1 MPPSRPAPASPAPCG
16 AEAEAAG
23 KRDTP
28 RPVAAAEISAAFG
41 DKERDRA
48 SGAAPALAGCDNRS
62 AERQEKRWK
71 TQRPAGPQHRSRVA
85 QEHDGRSANGEQSPD
100 TPPPPLSLSLSPWM
114 CPGDGGRPPPT
125 ATMPPRKVFPV
136 APRFSSLRPAASRP
150 RSPGERRTRRF
161 SRAAP
166 LRLRAP
172 LPLLPRP
179 PQLIKSQENGLPPHA
194 GGRRAMAF

>member
-1 MPPSRPAPASPAPCG
+1 MCHRHGLPQRAQLRAGQRQRRPANGTRRGPWPLPRFLQRSETKSGTVQAEQHRPSPAVTTALRNARRSGGKPNG
-16 AEAEAAG
+16 RRVLSIAPGSRRNTTAG
-23 KRDTP
+23 QLM
-28 RPVAAAEISAAFG
+28 G
-41 DKERDRA
+41 
-48 SGAAPALAGCDNRS
+48 SGAP
-62 AERQEKRWK
+62 
-71 TQRPAGPQHRSRVA
+71 
-85 QEHDGRSANGEQSPD
+85 